1 MLRALIYSNQT
12 HRLYYITQ
20 FRREFLKR
28 LSRVAQRV
36 VITVKVRDVL
46 GSSPQAHQ
54 HLLFFKEN
62 IKGQKDFF

>member
-20 FRREFLKR
+20 FCREFKR
-28 LSRVAQRV
+28 LSRVAQWV